1 MELRV
6 ATETTVLI
14 TVTGPD
20 KPGVTSVLLAALSRH
35 GVSLLDVEQVVI
47 RGRLT
52 LGVLVTA
59 PGDPEDLQ
67 DQLEDAMATVGMDV
81 DVEIGANSVSGAP
94 LSTHAVVVLGS
105 PVTARAFSAIART
118 LASQDVNIDSIRRIA
133 DYPVTGLELM
143 VTAPASA
150 TTGLDLSAG
159 AEATERA
166 AAAADPS
173 VAVSD
178 GDTRGASVVTQ
189 AAASGPDPSVAVSDG
204 KPAPDPSVAETRLR
218 TALAEIAAKENVDV
232 AVERAGLAR
241 RAKRLIVFDVDS
253 TLIQGEV
260 IEMLAAHAGVEEQVR
275 RVTEAAMRGEIDF
288 AESLR
293 QRVAT
298 LAGLDEAVIDQVAER
313 IELTAGARTTIRT
326 LRRLGFRCG
335 VVSGGFRQVIEPL
348 AHELELDFVQ
358 ANTLEVVEGKLT
370 GKVIGDIVDRPGKAV
385 ALRRFAAEAG
395 VPMEQT
401 VAVGDGANDIDML
414 NAAGLGVA
422 FQAKPALREVADT
435 ALSHPFLDTVLFIL
449 GVTRDEVEAADAR
462 DGVLRRVPL
471 S

>member
-1 MELRV
+1 MS
-6 ATETTVLI
+6 TSDTTVLV

-20 KPGVTSVLLAALSRH
+20 KPGVTSVLLAALANNS
-35 GVSLLDVEQVVI
+35 VSLLDVEQVVI

-52 LGVLVTA
+52 LGVLVTC
-59 PGDPEDLQ
+59 PSDPEALQ
-67 DQLEDAMATVGMDV
+67 DQLEDAMATVGMHV
-81 DVEIGANSVSGAP
+81 DVEIGANSVSGAK

-105 PVTARAFSAIART
+105 PVTARAFGAISRE
-118 LASQDVNIDSIRRIA
+118 LAGQGVNIDSIRGIA

-143 VTAPASA
+143 VTVPSAPA
-150 TTGLDLSAG
+150 
-159 AEATERA
+159 
-166 AAAADPS
+166 
-173 VAVSD
+173 VAVPIGDAGRPEVVETASD
-178 GDTRGASVVTQ
+178 AVDTGM
-189 AAASGPDPSVAVSDG
+189 
-204 KPAPDPSVAETRLR
+204 AETRLR
-218 TALAEIAAKENVDV
+218 TGLAEVAVKAGVDV

-241 RAKRLIVFDVDS
+241 RSKRLVVFDVDS

-260 IEMLAAHAGVEEQVR
+260 IEMLAAHAGVEDEVR
-275 RVTEAAMRGEIDF
+275 QVTEAAMRGEIDF

-298 LAGLDEAVIDQVAER
+298 LAGLDASVIDEVADR
-313 IELTAGARTTIRT
+313 IELTPGARTTIRT

-358 ANTLEVVEGKLT
+358 ANTLEIVDGKLT
-370 GKVIGDIVDRPGKAV
+370 GKVVGEIVDRAAKAV

-395 VPMEQT
+395 VAMEQT

-414 NAAGLGVA
+414 NAAGLGIA
-422 FQAKPALREVADT
+422 FQAKPALREVADA
-435 ALSHPFLDTVLFIL
+435 ALSHPYLDAILFIL

-462 DGVLRRVPL
+462 DGMLRRVPL
-471 S
+471 NS

>member
-1 MELRV
+1 MSTSESD
-6 ATETTVLI
+6 AGAGTTVLI

-20 KPGVTSVLLAALSRH
+20 KPGVTSVLLAALSRNE
-35 GVSLLDVEQVVI
+35 VSLLDVEQVVI

-52 LGVLVTA
+52 LGVLVSC
-59 PGDPEDLQ
+59 PRDPEDVQ
-67 DQLEDAMATVGMDV
+67 DQLEDAMTSIGMQV
-81 DVEIGANSVSGAP
+81 DVEIGADSTVGAR
-94 LSTHAVVVLGS
+94 LSTHAIVVLGS
-105 PVTARAFSAIART
+105 PVTARAFSVIARK
-118 LASQDVNIDSIRRIA
+118 LAAQNVNIDAIRGIA

-143 VTAPASA
+143 VTAPP
-150 TTGLDLSAG
+150 TD
-159 AEATERA
+159 
-166 AAAADPS
+166 D
-173 VAVSD
+173 
-178 GDTRGASVVTQ
+178 
-189 AAASGPDPSVAVSDG
+189 
-204 KPAPDPSVAETRLR
+204 AETRLR
-218 TALAEIAAKENVDV
+218 TTLAEIAAKQSIDI

-260 IEMLAAHAGVEEQVR
+260 IEMLAAHAGVEDQVR
-275 RVTEAAMRGEIDF
+275 GVTEAAMRGEIDF
-288 AESLR
+288 SESLR

-298 LAGLDEAVIDQVAER
+298 LSGLSESVIDEVADS
-313 IELTAGARTTIRT
+313 IELTPGARTTIRT

-358 ANTLEVVEGKLT
+358 ANTLEVVGGRLT
-370 GKVIGDIVDRPGKAV
+370 GKVVGEIVDRPGKAV

-414 NAAGLGVA
+414 NAAGLGIA
-422 FQAKPALREVADT
+422 FNAKPALREIADA
-435 ALSHPFLDTVLFIL
+435 ALSHPYLDAVLFIL

-462 DGVLRRVPL
+462 DGLLRRVPL
-471 S
+471 T